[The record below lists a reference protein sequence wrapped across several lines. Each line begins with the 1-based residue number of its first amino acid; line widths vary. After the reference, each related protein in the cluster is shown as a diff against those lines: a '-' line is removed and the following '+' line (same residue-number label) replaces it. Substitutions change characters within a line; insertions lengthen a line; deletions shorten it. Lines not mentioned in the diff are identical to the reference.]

1 MFPLTHLY
9 TAKQVLGYENEQT
22 VLGALFPDFGAFL
35 NIGRNV
41 CHEMGI
47 DMYHFAEEND
57 ARHIDFS
64 LGVLTHGTALPGIDF
79 YADEDYHG
87 RKPGF
92 CFQKGELI
100 AEELQKACNLP
111 PNMAVWKGHNIIEL
125 AFDIITEKRCPGIG
139 KTALAAMPAD
149 PDNECAVFLESYL
162 NYSRQE
168 IITMFTEVSTH
179 FSFDGTNVGEIAD
192 KFLASLVRRHNIRGG
207 NRFDLI
213 RIIGK
218 SVAIIEPFYDD
229 FMAETITL
237 IKADLQKLTGEAL
250 P

>member
-35 NIGRNV
+35 HIGRNV

-47 DMYHFAEEND
+47 DMYRFAEEND
-57 ARHIDFS
+57 AGHIDFS

-87 RKPGF
+87 IKPGF

-100 AEELQKACNLP
+100 AEELMHACNLP
-111 PNMAVWKGHNIIEL
+111 ANMAVWKAHNVIEL
-125 AFDIITEKRCPGIG
+125 AFDVITEKRCPGIG
-139 KTALAAMPAD
+139 KAALAAIPTD
-149 PDNECAVFLESYL
+149 PDDDCAVFLESYL
-162 NYSRQE
+162 NYSRRE
-168 IITMFTEVSTH
+168 ILTMFTEVSTH
-179 FSFDGTNVGEIAD
+179 FSFDGGNIGEIAD
-192 KFLASLVRRHNIRGG
+192 KFLASLVRRHDIRGG
-207 NRFDLI
+207 DRLALI

-218 SVAIIEPFYDD
+218 SVALIEPCYDD
-229 FMAETITL
+229 FMAETIAL
-237 IKADLQKLTGEAL
+237 IKADLQKLKVEEL